1 MKCQKYS
8 FAQSIVQLSYSF
20 HFCGPFICVGLLL
33 PNAPSGSMFGLLMPL
48 VDWLRERC
56 LVEIVKHREAML
68 ATRRM

>member
-1 MKCQKYS
+1 
-8 FAQSIVQLSYSF
+8 
-20 HFCGPFICVGLLL
+20 
-33 PNAPSGSMFGLLMPL
+33 MFGLLMPL